1 MTDCLPRIGCVP
13 YLNARPLVEGIT
25 YPIRELVPAKLGE
38 AFQAG
43 EFDVALLSSIDVI
56 LALDPCAVDGISIS
70 SKGDVYSVVLA
81 FKGDL
86 KGIKKVLLDP
96 ASHTSNALLRIVLE
110 EFHGIFPEYVQ
121 SQEDEIVESLLECP
135 TLLIGDR
142 AIQSRERTAN
152 QEVRFLDLGGEWY
165 RHTLLPFV
173 FALWSLKYE
182 YTKKSELSTLLRAT
196 KISGMARR
204 AEIAAREQD
213 PSFALH
219 YLNESIRYE
228 LGEEEKQ
235 GLALFH
241 EFLIKLKIVSNKK
254 SKISY
259 F

>member
-1 MTDCLPRIGCVP
+1 MNDTIPRIGCVP

-56 LALDPCAVDGISIS
+56 KSLHPCAVDGISIS
-70 SKGDVYSVVLA
+70 SQGDVYSVVMA
-81 FKGDL
+81 YQGDL
-86 KGIKKVLLDP
+86 RGIKKVVLDP

-121 SQEDEIVESLLECP
+121 YEKDEIAESLLVRP

-142 AIQSRERTAN
+142 AIESRKQAAN
-152 QEVRFLDLGGEWY
+152 QMVRYLDLGGEWY
-165 RHTLLPFV
+165 RHTSLPFV
-173 FALWSLKYE
+173 FALWSFRYE
-182 YTKKSELSTLLRAT
+182 YTKKKELSFFLRGV
-196 KISGMARR
+196 KDIGLSKR

-213 PSFALH
+213 PEFTLH
-219 YLNESIRYE
+219 YLTEFIQYD
-228 LGEEEKQ
+228 LGEDEKQ
-235 GLALFH
+235 SLALFH
-241 EFLIKLKIVSNKK
+241 DLLTKLKIVSNNKLE
-254 SKISY
+254 IYY

>member
-1 MTDCLPRIGCVP
+1 MNDCLPRIGCVP

-25 YPIRELVPAKLGE
+25 CPIRELVPAKLGE
-38 AFQAG
+38 SFQAG

-56 LALDPCAVDGISIS
+56 LAPNPCAVDGISIS
-70 SKGDVYSVVLA
+70 SRGDVYSVVLA
-81 FKGDL
+81 FEGDL

-121 SQEDEIVESLLECP
+121 SQEGEIVESLSECA

-142 AIQSRERTAN
+142 AIQSRERMAN

-165 RHTLLPFV
+165 SRTLLPFV
-173 FALWSLKYE
+173 FALWSLRYE
-182 YTKKSELSTLLRAT
+182 YTKKSDLSTLLRTT
-196 KISGMARR
+196 KLFGMARR

-213 PSFALH
+213 PEFTLH
-219 YLNESIRYE
+219 YLTEFIQYD
-228 LGEEEKQ
+228 LGEDEKQ
-235 GLALFH
+235 SLALFQG
-241 EFLIKLKIVSNKK
+241 LLTKLKIVSNNK
-254 SKISY
+254 SEISY